1 MPGLR
6 RRDCERAQIQS
17 HRATLK
23 SFLVES
29 DGFEGIEYSVMTALI
44 VGAVLIPLTLMTSAM
59 NDAFVN
65 IASIIFI

>member
-1 MPGLR
+1 MPRLR
-6 RRDCERAQIQS
+6 RRDFERAWIQS
-17 HRATLK
+17 HGGTLK
-23 SFLVES
+23 SFLLES

-44 VGAVLIPLTLMTSAM
+44 VGAVVAVLTLMALAM